1 MHYADRDS
9 VSLEKSA
16 IKEAEITVSSVDKKK
31 NEVKPQD
38 YMQNMKVELDRPEI
52 FYETFKADRVK

>member
-1 MHYADRDS
+1 MYYADRDS